1 MLIQYSVE
9 NFKSIKNEIVIN
21 FRADEKYQESG
32 WVCQGL
38 EEAGIYKCMGFVGP
52 NASGKTNI
60 IDSVFFALR
69 FIQGTISR
77 KESSR
82 IHIPVFQMDAEYS
95 QKPSCF
101 EFIFMQNGV
110 KYVYGFSITY
120 NEVIEEYLL
129 RYLKEGPE
137 PYIMFERNVGHQYD
151 FHGHDEKTQAELAG
165 RTNKNRLYLP
175 VAAEWGYEPVKEAYH
190 WFHMIF
196 RQYLDFDVP
205 SMIDS
210 IVADPEK
217 KRCF

>member
-38 EEAGIYKCMGFVGP
+38 EAAGIYKCMGFVGP

-101 EFIFMQNGV
+101 EFIFTQNGV